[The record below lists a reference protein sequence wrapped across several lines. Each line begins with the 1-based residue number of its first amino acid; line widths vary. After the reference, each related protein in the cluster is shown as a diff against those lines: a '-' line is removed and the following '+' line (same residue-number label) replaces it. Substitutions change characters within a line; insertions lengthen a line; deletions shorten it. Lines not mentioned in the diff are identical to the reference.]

1 MKIDMALLK
10 GEYQATL
17 DEKGRVSIPARFREG
32 IPENVL
38 VLTKSMFEACIWA
51 FTPENHEK
59 FTESLRNFWSANANM
74 PMTLRQKD
82 MFDHRVSFSASEVEI
97 DKTGRIMIPQ
107 KFRDHA
113 GLVRDC
119 VVTSDG
125 VRIEIWDAARHAEY
139 EQRVEEQ
146 FEAVVEKMGLLN
158 LY

>member
-1 MKIDMALLK
+1 MLR

-32 IPENVL
+32 IPHNVL
-38 VLTKSMFEACIWA
+38 VLTKSMFESCIWA
-51 FTPENHEK
+51 FTPENQEK
-59 FTESLRNFWSANANM
+59 VTESLRNYWNVNNNM
-74 PMTLRQKD
+74 PMTPRQKD
-82 MFDHRVSFSASEVEI
+82 MFDHRVSFFTSIAEI
-97 DKTGRIMIPQ
+97 DKSGRIMVPQ

-125 VRIEIWDAARHAEY
+125 VRIEIWDAARYAEY

-146 FEAVVEKMGLLN
+146 FEAVLEKMGPLN

>member
-1 MKIDMALLK
+1 MPKLR

-32 IPENVL
+32 IPHNVL
-38 VLTKSMFEACIWA
+38 VLTKGMYENCIWA
-51 FTPENHEK
+51 FTPENMEK
-59 FTESLRNFWSANANM
+59 VTESLRNFWSGNSNM
-74 PMTLRQKD
+74 PMTPRQKD
-82 MFDHRVSFSASEVEI
+82 MSDHRVNFFTSEVEM

-113 GLVRDC
+113 GLIRDC
-119 VVTSDG
+119 IVTSDG
-125 VRIEIWDAARHAEY
+125 TRIEIWDAARYAEY

-146 FEAVVEKMGLLN
+146 FGTVVDKMGPLN